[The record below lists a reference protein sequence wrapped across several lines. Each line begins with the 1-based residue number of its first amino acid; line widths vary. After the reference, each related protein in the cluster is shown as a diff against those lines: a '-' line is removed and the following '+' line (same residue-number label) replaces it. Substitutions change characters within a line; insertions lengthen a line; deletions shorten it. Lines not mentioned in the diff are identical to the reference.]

1 MDEIERKDIRVGDQV
16 LLERAGDVI
25 PYVVKSFAEQRT
37 GEERVFR
44 MPAKCPRCGGRIV
57 REEDEVYY
65 RCVNVSC
72 PAKLEQGLRH
82 FASRHA
88 MDIAGL
94 GEKLVQQLVERG
106 IVKDLADLFHIGKDD
121 LVALER
127 MGEKSA
133 QNLLDQIAKSKK
145 ATLDRFLYGL
155 GIRHVGERTAKVLA
169 DHFGSVEKVMD
180 ATEEDLQ
187 EIRDIGPEVA
197 RAIAA
202 FFAEKQ
208 NRAQI
213 ERLEAAGMRCRS
225 EKRKGGKLAGK
236 RFVFTGGLG
245 TMSRHEAQQVVE
257 RLGGAVASSVSKNVN
272 YVVAGEEAGSK
283 LKKARELEIT
293 ILSEEKFLELVG
305 QGPSHG

>member
-1 MDEIERKDIRVGDQV
+1 
-16 LLERAGDVI
+16 
-25 PYVVKSFAEQRT
+25 
-37 GEERVFR
+37 